1 VQYLNSHAGQIT
13 VPSDAMRAGKTTTVR
28 GRALVLGSGG
38 ITGVA
43 WEVGLLAGLAA
54 QGLDLSGADLVIGT
68 SAGSLAGAQLT
79 SGIPLAE
86 LYQAQLAPD
95 GVEVHAGMTRELVL
109 RYALAFALPGT
120 RRRARIRMGKISLAS
135 PDLPED
141 ERRAVIGAW
150 LPRHEWPSQRLL
162 IIAVDTGSGEWTA
175 FDSASGAGLIEAVSA
190 SCAVPGVWPPVQ
202 INGRRWMDG
211 GMRSGTNA
219 DLAAECAQIVVLAP
233 LWRGFGLMTG
243 AARQCRRLARR
254 GQRSVALVVPDQ
266 AAQAAIGPNLLD
278 SARRALAAQAGYA
291 QAATVASQIAAV
303 WSGGE
308 RVSPVSPS

>member
-1 VQYLNSHAGQIT
+1 MT
-13 VPSDAMRAGKTTTVR
+13 VT

-38 ITGVA
+38 VTGVA

-54 QGLDLSGADLVIGT
+54 QGLDLAGADLVIGT
-68 SAGSLAGAQLT
+68 SAGALAGAQLT
-79 SGIPLAE
+79 SGTALTE

-120 RRRARIRMGKISLAS
+120 RRRARRRMGKVSLAS
-135 PDLPED
+135 PDLPES
-141 ERRAVIGAW
+141 ERRDVIGAW

-162 IIAVDTGSGEWTA
+162 ITAVDTGSGQWAA
-175 FDSASGAGLIEAVSA
+175 FDSASGVGLIEAVSA

-211 GMRSGTNA
+211 GMRSATNA
-219 DLAAECAQIVVLAP
+219 DLAAHCAQIVVLAP
-233 LWRGFGLMTG
+233 LWRGFGLMKS
-243 AARQCRRLARR
+243 APRQCKQLARHGR
-254 GQRSVALVVPDQ
+254 RSVALVVPDP

-278 SARRALAAQAGYA
+278 SARRAQAAQAGYA

-303 WSGGE
+303 WSGGD
-308 RVSPVSPS
+308 RVSPAAPS